1 MMNALEQMWLVRD
14 LINEATAAHWS
25 DVNLVKRLNVAQ
37 RKVYL
42 KVAMTYG
49 QWLVT
54 SASVTPSAS
63 VITLPAD
70 CGKPLYLEET
80 TSGRPITWLNSL
92 SYRRVSRLAGATL
105 DTTGAREAYPLAST
119 IEVNETSYTTACTL
133 WYQRRAPDLHA
144 GDASAA
150 AASSITLAAD
160 SNRVYLADYYKG
172 ATIEQYNAAVATAT
186 YVAFRSAITAS
197 TAAGACT
204 VTGTPTN
211 AYGYGTV
218 SILPE
223 ETHQLMAY
231 MAAVDAVSKPGSTID
246 EKSKANLVSDMADLK
261 KDVYA
266 WLETRIPE
274 SYGVTIGDNT
284 L

>member
-1 MMNALEQMWLVRD
+1 MNALEQLWLVRD

-37 RKVYL
+37 RKVAL
-42 KVAMTYG
+42 KVSMTPG

-54 SASVTPSAS
+54 SASVTPSSS

-70 CGKPLYLEET
+70 CSKPLYLEET
-80 TSGRPITWLNSL
+80 TSGAPITWLNSL
-92 SYRRVSRLAGATL
+92 SYRRVSRAVGTTLASGVA
-105 DTTGAREAYPLAST
+105 EAYLLMNT
-119 IEVNETSYTTACTL
+119 IEVNESSFSTACTL
-133 WYQRRAPDLHA
+133 WYQRRVPDLHA

-150 AASSITLAAD
+150 AASSITLAND
-160 SNRVYLADYYKG
+160 SNRVYLASYYVG
-172 ATIEQYNAAVATAT
+172 VTLEQYNAAVATAT

-211 AYGYGTV
+211 AYGYGTI

-223 ETHQLMAY
+223 ETHQLMCY

-246 EKSKANLVSDMADLK
+246 EKAKEALVSDMIDLK

-274 SYGVTIGDNT
+274 HYGVTIGDNT